1 MRKQNNSA
9 ASVPVIPA
17 RYSPLL
23 AVQEKRPE
31 KGRLKKEN
39 RKNMNSNREDDRH
52 VR

>member
-1 MRKQNNSA
+1 MRIQNKSA
-9 ASVPVIPA
+9 ASVPGIST

-39 RKNMNSNREDDRH
+39 RKNMNSNRGVDRH
-52 VR
+52 VS